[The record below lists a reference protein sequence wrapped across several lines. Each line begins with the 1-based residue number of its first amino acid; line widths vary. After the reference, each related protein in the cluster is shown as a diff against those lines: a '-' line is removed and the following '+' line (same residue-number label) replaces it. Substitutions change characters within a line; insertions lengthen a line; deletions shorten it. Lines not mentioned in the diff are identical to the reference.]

1 MSIKLFI
8 IATPIGNL
16 SDLSDRTREVISDID
31 LIFAEDT
38 RVSKKLLHHIGV
50 SPHKLISCHKFNEKS
65 RFKQL
70 TEAFEKGMDVAL
82 MSDAG
87 TPLLSDPGQSL
98 VSEAISLGF
107 EICAIP
113 GPTALVQALV
123 GSGLPCDRFSFEGF
137 LPDKEGQLRKH
148 LLELADEKRTLV
160 FYVSPHNLLKRIDTM
175 IEVLGDRN
183 ACLAKEL
190 TKKFE
195 RYFRG
200 TLSSIKQE
208 LNEEN
213 LKGEFTL
220 VLAGKNKD
228 DELKVDVSDD
238 TVTDFIL
245 DAHRKGHS
253 VKEIARLVADRYSVK
268 KSEAY
273 SRAVEVVQKK
283 KD

>member
-8 IATPIGNL
+8 ISTPIGNL
-16 SDLSDRTREVISDID
+16 SDLSDRTREVITDIQ

-50 SPHKLISCHKFNEKS
+50 SPYKLISCHKFNEKS
-65 RFKQL
+65 RFKEL
-70 TEAFEKGMDVAL
+70 NEAFEKGMDVAL

-98 VSEAISLGF
+98 VAEAISLGF

-113 GPTALVQALV
+113 GPTALIQALV

-137 LPDKEGQLRKH
+137 LPDKEGPLRRH
-148 LLELADEKRTLV
+148 LQELAEEKRTLV
-160 FYVSPHNLLKRIDTM
+160 FYVSPHNLLKRLDTM
-175 IEVLGDRN
+175 IEIMGDRK

-200 TLSSIKQE
+200 TLSEIKLN

-220 VLAGKNKD
+220 VLAGKDNE
-228 DELKVDVSDD
+228 DEFKVDISGD
-238 TVTDFIL
+238 TVTAFIL
-245 DAHRKGHS
+245 DAHHKGRS
-253 VKEIARLVADRYSVK
+253 VKEIARLVADTFKVR

-273 SRAVEVVQKK
+273 SRAVEVIQKK
-283 KD
+283 ED